1 MMSTPMI
8 AIRPQAP
15 TQGMEIIIALAD
27 RKLVMMILAPTLGA
41 ESSIAMLAL
50 MSVLNKNKLFTK
62 IVLKRL
68 AMPTMGMTTNPK
80 TTSSTTWTRHLI
92 VKPMWMLKTKVI
104 KIHQGVISGIILAMT
119 KGAEDNLNM
128 IKMREPTLDNV
139 NNLVKIRNN
148 ILTMSQVKLVFTSN
162 ANPMLWLVVEDL
174 LYHLK
179 SQEMKAS
186 GEDDAEAYLS
196 WALKVDKI
204 FRIHNYS
211 GAKKVAMASLEF
223 EDYANTWWEQVVTL
237 REEKGDPPIDTW
249 EDMKEEMEARF
260 VPKHYKTDLFNKLQK
275 LKQGT
280 KTVEEFFKEMELTMM
295 RANIQESEDQTIAR
309 FFNGLNYP
317 IKRVVEFQQYSNMV
331 ELVHQASKA
340 ERQVNEDTKYSKSKQ
355 YFASKFATSTPTTS
369 VKPTASSTPSKQPS
383 IQSRMKQTVSSTA
396 SSKASTGPSNVTCF
410 KCGTQ
415 GHKSFECKN
424 TKVMITMENGDIE
437 TLSEGEYEALVQAA
451 VANEE
456 DYDEESGEDP
466 LLCTHDPSPSLVVTR
481 VLTTQPQA
489 MEDQRC
495 NIFQTRAGIGGKS
508 IKVII
513 DGGSCHNLA
522 STELCEKLNLTLR
535 KHPHPYHVQWLSD
548 KGNVKIQHTVTVNF
562 KIGPYEDTVECDV
575 VPMTVCH
582 MLLGR
587 PWQFDKKAIHDGYSN
602 AYTFKVKDKKFEL
615 RPMTPSQIIADNA
628 KALARAQQHTHHS
641 EMRGDGATHHKESE
655 RHHPHM
661 SERKSVLLT
670 TKSEW
675 REVKDNPST
684 TIHYVLICKGLSAET
699 NDLTNMRGGFRTP
712 PPQDRQVQP
721 RLTTTLHH
729 GHGIPQVDR
738 QPEPTRYM
746 TRYEG
751 RQGREEEALTWCKEE
766 GRRKGEEERK
776 KEEDIRREDE
786 ERREGGGRAGA
797 SRLPWPEPPPST
809 WPVPLPERAP
819 TRKGQARYYRPPLA
833 GTTGRPWCAPSGHVG
848 CAGGQAGTSGHGPAE
863 VPLARPAPGYFLH
876 LRHFPVPDRTS
887 ARDTEEYTEHFEE
900 DASSSTADVEEHV
913 ELYSDY
919 GSTSIIGMSDIEE
932 LNNDHGSP
940 SITDISDIEELDND
954 HGSPSII
961 DMDDMVERHIKDDF
975 DELYIDNGSP
985 SMDDMVEQRH
995 EYDIDTMAEP
1005 HLDPTMSNT
1014 EDLHDGTIIWII
1026 KSVPIMSVIDT
1037 LLRAPQG
1044 ATMRVLMHKIIDL
1057 KYIIWSIK
1065 SVPNMIVVD
1074 TLLQAPQGT
1083 ASNMPSRMSHHLG
1096 MARTVIDSHH
1106 LMIVVNHYHLMVYI
1120 DIRHHMSFAATSHF
1134 MIAIDQHPPRIF
1146 DDTYQDMVMMHD
1158 DESLDMKA
1166 AKTLYFDEL
1175 QGQATKKPTAP
1186 TLQDEDLQGHRKDEV
1201 DPSLALHDTT
1211 APPMEDDLGGDGVE
1225 MVEHGNFP
1233 STKEAHGDEKVE
1245 PTPICLID
1253 ELVPIPCEHESHL
1266 AHLSESDSELSDF
1279 HPTCEFECFRLEDM
1293 SDTLSE
1299 LREVDDRSMED
1310 TAFANTLTSPS
1321 FVSSY
1326 VALGSTEDEFPLME
1340 KMYMVHEDDDISPCL
1355 LQDGHVDHM
1364 DPPTSTTPTSNES
1377 AYKGT
1382 RTTTSTATEHEL
1394 TKRAIESYPIKDLT
1408 RGNHTKGYEGRQG
1421 REEESLTWCKEE
1433 GRRKGEEERKKEE
1446 DIRREDE
1453 ERREGGGRAGA
1464 SRLPWPEPPPSTWPV
1479 PLPERA
1485 PTREGPGPV
1494 LPATPGRY
1502 YRPAMVR
1509 PSSGHVGCAGKGGQA
1524 GTSGH
1529 GTGRGTAR
1537 PPSLTEFQDVFPDEL
1552 PHGLPPLRGIEHR
1565 IDLIPGAPLPNRAAY
1580 RTNPEDTKEI
1590 QRQIQDLLAKGYVRE
1605 SLSPC
1610 AVPVIL
1616 VPKPDETQ
1624 RMCMDCRPINAI
1636 TVRYRHPIPRLD
1648 DMLDELSGA
1657 TIFSKI
1663 DLCSGYHQI
1672 RMAIG
1677 DEWKTAFKTKL
1688 GLYEWLVMP
1697 FGLSNAPSTFM
1708 RLMNHIL
1715 RPLIGKSVVVYFDD
1729 ILIYSKN
1736 LEDHVQH
1743 VREAIHNWPTP
1754 TNVGQVRS
1762 FHGLAGFY
1770 RRFVKDFSTIACPL
1784 NELTKKNVPF
1794 VWGKAQQKAFDELKK
1809 RLTEAP
1815 LLALP
1820 DFTKTF
1826 EIECDASGL
1835 GIGGVLMQNGKPV
1848 AYYSEK
1854 LDGARL
1860 NYPIYDKELYALV
1873 RVLEVWQHYL
1883 WPKEFVIHS
1892 DHESLKYLKSQHN
1905 LNKRHAKWVE
1915 FIESFPYVIK
1925 YKKGKENVVADALSR
1940 KITLLLTRLE
1950 FHVLG
1955 LEEIKE
1961 LYPSDAFFGPIFAK
1975 CSVDRGFD
1983 DFYLHDGY
1991 LFKANKICIPESSLR
2006 KLLLQESHGGGLMG
2020 HFGREKT
2027 YAMLSTHYYWPRMYR
2042 DVERLCRRCT
2052 TCLQAKSTS
2061 NPYGLYMPLPI
2072 PYAPWSDISMDFVL
2086 GLPRT
2091 KHGHDSIFVVV
2102 DRFSKMAHFIPC
2114 HKSDDASHIASLF
2127 FREVVRLHGVPAS
2140 IVSDRDV
2147 KFMSY
2152 LWKSL
2157 MAKFGVKLLFSSSSH
2172 PQTDGQTEVV
2182 NRSLST
2188 LLRTLVKT
2196 NLKSWED
2203 CLPHAEFAYNRAKHS
2218 TTSRSPFM
2226 IVYGFEPPTAL
2237 DILPL
2242 PLHERTNMDFD
2253 ERTTAMKKLHEET
2266 RATIQEHVLR
2276 QATRLNAKKK
2286 ERVFEEGDLVWI
2298 HLRKER
2304 FPQERN
2310 SKLKPRGDGPFKVL
2324 KRINNNAYVIDIPT
2338 SKYLVSN
2345 TFNVSDLSPYHG
2357 DEEEQE
2363 SRTTLSQGG
2372 EMMR

>member
-1 MMSTPMI
+1 
-8 AIRPQAP
+8 
-15 TQGMEIIIALAD
+15 MEIIIDLVARMFVKMTLAQ
-27 RKLVMMILAPTLGA
+27 TQGA
-41 ESSIAMLAL
+41 ESSIAMLVL
-50 MSVLNKNKLFTK
+50 MNVRNKNKLFTK
-62 IVLKRL
+62 IVIKRL

-104 KIHQGVISGIILAMT
+104 KIHQGVTSGTILAMT

-148 ILTMSQVKLVFTSN
+148 ILNMSQVKLVFTSN
-162 ANPMLWLVVEDL
+162 ANPMLWNMEDEENM
-174 LYHLK
+174 YGKLK
-179 SQEMKAS
+179 FNMPKFK

-295 RANIQESEDQTIAR
+295 RANIQESENQTIAR

-317 IKRVVEFQQYSNMV
+317 IKRIVEFQQYSNMV

-340 ERQVNEDTKYSKSKQ
+340 ERQVNEDIKYSKSKQ
-355 YFASKFATSTPTTS
+355 YFASKLATSTPTTS

-587 PWQFDKKAIHDGYSN
+587 PWQFDKKAIHDGFSN

-628 KALARAQQHTHHS
+628 KALARAQHHIHHS
-641 EMRGDGATHHKESE
+641 ELRGEGATHQKESE

-661 SERKSVLLT
+661 SERKSVLLA

-684 TIHYVLICKGLSAET
+684 TIHYVLICKGLSSET
-699 NDLTNMRGGFRTP
+699 NDLTN
-712 PPQDRQVQP
+712 
-721 RLTTTLHH
+721 
-729 GHGIPQVDR
+729 I
-738 QPEPTRYM
+738 
-746 TRYEG
+746 
-751 RQGREEEALTWCKEE
+751 
-766 GRRKGEEERK
+766 
-776 KEEDIRREDE
+776 
-786 ERREGGGRAGA
+786 
-797 SRLPWPEPPPST
+797 
-809 WPVPLPERAP
+809 
-819 TRKGQARYYRPPLA
+819 
-833 GTTGRPWCAPSGHVG
+833 
-848 CAGGQAGTSGHGPAE
+848 
-863 VPLARPAPGYFLH
+863 
-876 LRHFPVPDRTS
+876 
-887 ARDTEEYTEHFEE
+887 
-900 DASSSTADVEEHV
+900 
-913 ELYSDY
+913 
-919 GSTSIIGMSDIEE
+919 
-932 LNNDHGSP
+932 
-940 SITDISDIEELDND
+940 
-954 HGSPSII
+954 
-961 DMDDMVERHIKDDF
+961 
-975 DELYIDNGSP
+975 
-985 SMDDMVEQRH
+985 
-995 EYDIDTMAEP
+995 
-1005 HLDPTMSNT
+1005 
-1014 EDLHDGTIIWII
+1014 
-1026 KSVPIMSVIDT
+1026 
-1037 LLRAPQG
+1037 
-1044 ATMRVLMHKIIDL
+1044 
-1057 KYIIWSIK
+1057 
-1065 SVPNMIVVD
+1065 
-1074 TLLQAPQGT
+1074 
-1083 ASNMPSRMSHHLG
+1083 
-1096 MARTVIDSHH
+1096 
-1106 LMIVVNHYHLMVYI
+1106 
-1120 DIRHHMSFAATSHF
+1120 
-1134 MIAIDQHPPRIF
+1134 
-1146 DDTYQDMVMMHD
+1146 
-1158 DESLDMKA
+1158 
-1166 AKTLYFDEL
+1166 
-1175 QGQATKKPTAP
+1175 
-1186 TLQDEDLQGHRKDEV
+1186 
-1201 DPSLALHDTT
+1201 
-1211 APPMEDDLGGDGVE
+1211 
-1225 MVEHGNFP
+1225 
-1233 STKEAHGDEKVE
+1233 
-1245 PTPICLID
+1245 
-1253 ELVPIPCEHESHL
+1253 
-1266 AHLSESDSELSDF
+1266 
-1279 HPTCEFECFRLEDM
+1279 
-1293 SDTLSE
+1293 
-1299 LREVDDRSMED
+1299 
-1310 TAFANTLTSPS
+1310 
-1321 FVSSY
+1321 
-1326 VALGSTEDEFPLME
+1326 
-1340 KMYMVHEDDDISPCL
+1340 
-1355 LQDGHVDHM
+1355 
-1364 DPPTSTTPTSNES
+1364 
-1377 AYKGT
+1377 
-1382 RTTTSTATEHEL
+1382 
-1394 TKRAIESYPIKDLT
+1394 
-1408 RGNHTKGYEGRQG
+1408 
-1421 REEESLTWCKEE
+1421 
-1433 GRRKGEEERKKEE
+1433 
-1446 DIRREDE
+1446 
-1453 ERREGGGRAGA
+1453 
-1464 SRLPWPEPPPSTWPV
+1464 
-1479 PLPERA
+1479 
-1485 PTREGPGPV
+1485 
-1494 LPATPGRY
+1494 
-1502 YRPAMVR
+1502 
-1509 PSSGHVGCAGKGGQA
+1509 PSSLL
-1524 GTSGH
+1524 
-1529 GTGRGTAR
+1529 
-1537 PPSLTEFQDVFPDEL
+1537 SLLKEFQDVFPDEL

-1590 QRQIQDLLAKGYVRE
+1590 QRQIQDLLAKG
-1605 SLSPC
+1605 
-1610 AVPVIL
+1610 
-1616 VPKPDETQ
+1616 
-1624 RMCMDCRPINAI
+1624 
-1636 TVRYRHPIPRLD
+1636 
-1648 DMLDELSGA
+1648 
-1657 TIFSKI
+1657 
-1663 DLCSGYHQI
+1663 
-1672 RMAIG
+1672 
-1677 DEWKTAFKTKL
+1677 
-1688 GLYEWLVMP
+1688 
-1697 FGLSNAPSTFM
+1697 
-1708 RLMNHIL
+1708 
-1715 RPLIGKSVVVYFDD
+1715 
-1729 ILIYSKN
+1729 
-1736 LEDHVQH
+1736 
-1743 VREAIHNWPTP
+1743 
-1754 TNVGQVRS
+1754 
-1762 FHGLAGFY
+1762 
-1770 RRFVKDFSTIACPL
+1770 
-1784 NELTKKNVPF
+1784 
-1794 VWGKAQQKAFDELKK
+1794 
-1809 RLTEAP
+1809 
-1815 LLALP
+1815 
-1820 DFTKTF
+1820 
-1826 EIECDASGL
+1826 
-1835 GIGGVLMQNGKPV
+1835 
-1848 AYYSEK
+1848 
-1854 LDGARL
+1854 
-1860 NYPIYDKELYALV
+1860 
-1873 RVLEVWQHYL
+1873 
-1883 WPKEFVIHS
+1883 
-1892 DHESLKYLKSQHN
+1892 
-1905 LNKRHAKWVE
+1905 
-1915 FIESFPYVIK
+1915 
-1925 YKKGKENVVADALSR
+1925 
-1940 KITLLLTRLE
+1940 
-1950 FHVLG
+1950 
-1955 LEEIKE
+1955 
-1961 LYPSDAFFGPIFAK
+1961 
-1975 CSVDRGFD
+1975 
-1983 DFYLHDGY
+1983 
-1991 LFKANKICIPESSLR
+1991 
-2006 KLLLQESHGGGLMG
+2006 
-2020 HFGREKT
+2020 
-2027 YAMLSTHYYWPRMYR
+2027 
-2042 DVERLCRRCT
+2042 
-2052 TCLQAKSTS
+2052 
-2061 NPYGLYMPLPI
+2061 
-2072 PYAPWSDISMDFVL
+2072 
-2086 GLPRT
+2086 
-2091 KHGHDSIFVVV
+2091 
-2102 DRFSKMAHFIPC
+2102 
-2114 HKSDDASHIASLF
+2114 
-2127 FREVVRLHGVPAS
+2127 EVVRLHGIPAS

-2276 QATRLNAKKK
+2276 QANRLNAKKK

-2345 TFNVSDLSPYHG
+2345 TFNISDLSPYHG

-2372 EMMR
+2372 GDDAGWPSDTSSPRPTSPPSGPMTRARVKALHDKVNSLLSTYAFDTPLDGLLLHANTLCSIRYIGQDTSHGVQANGERAGNDEDEAPAHRPELPPSRTGTSGQIPPRCCQDAVQRPEKWSQPELPPRGTGTSAHPELPPKFRPSSESPSKRPWMLLQGNGLISELDRNLAGTSGRAGTSAFQDRNFRP

>member
-1 MMSTPMI
+1 MVGRGRPPPPPQV
-8 AIRPQAP
+8 ARDEGIRPRRRN
-15 TQGMEIIIALAD
+15 MED
-27 RKLVMMILAPTLGA
+27 EENMYGKLKF
-41 ESSIAMLAL
+41 
-50 MSVLNKNKLFTK
+50 N
-62 IVLKRL
+62 
-68 AMPTMGMTTNPK
+68 MPK
-80 TTSSTTWTRHLI
+80 F
-92 VKPMWMLKTKVI
+92 K
-104 KIHQGVISGIILAMT
+104 
-119 KGAEDNLNM
+119 
-128 IKMREPTLDNV
+128 
-139 NNLVKIRNN
+139 
-148 ILTMSQVKLVFTSN
+148 
-162 ANPMLWLVVEDL
+162 
-174 LYHLK
+174 
-179 SQEMKAS
+179 

-249 EDMKEEMEARF
+249 EDMKEEMQARF
-260 VPKHYKTDLFNKLQK
+260 VPTHYKTDLFNKLQK

-295 RANIQESEDQTIAR
+295 RANIQESENQTIAR

-317 IKRVVEFQQYSNMV
+317 IKKIVEFQQYSNMV

-340 ERQVNEDTKYSKSKQ
+340 ERQVNEDIKYSKSKQ
-355 YFASKFATSTPTTS
+355 YFASKLATSTPTTS
-369 VKPTASSTPSKQPS
+369 VKPSASSTPSKQPS

-587 PWQFDKKAIHDGYSN
+587 PWQFDKKAIHDGFSN

-628 KALARAQQHTHHS
+628 KALARAQHHIHHS
-641 EMRGDGATHHKESE
+641 ELRGEGATHQKESE

-684 TIHYVLICKGLSAET
+684 TIHYVLICKGLSSET
-699 NDLTNMRGGFRTP
+699 NDLTNIPSSLLSLLKEFQDVFPDELPHGLPPLRGIEHRIDLIPGAPLPNRAAYRTNP
-712 PPQDRQVQP
+712 EDTKEIQRQIQDLLAKGEVV
-721 RLTTTLHH
+721 RL
-729 GHGIPQVDR
+729 HGIPASIVSDR
-738 QPEPTRYM
+738 DVKFMSYLWKSLMAKFGVKLLFSSSSHPQTDGQTEVVNRSLSTLLRTLVKTNLKSWEDCLPHAEFAYNRAKHSTTARSPFMVVYGFEPPTALDILPLPLHERTNMDFDERTTAIKKLHEETRA
-746 TRYEG
+746 TIQEHVL
-751 RQGREEEALTWCKEE
+751 RQANRLNAKKKERVFEE
-766 GRRKGEEERK
+766 GDLVWIHLRKERFPQERNSK
-776 KEEDIRREDE
+776 LKPRGDGPFKVLKRINNNAYVIDIPTSKYLVSNTFNVIIDGGSCHNLASTELCEKLNLTLRKHPHPYHVQWLSDKGNVKIQHTVTVNFKIGPYEDTVECDV
-786 ERREGGGRAGA
+786 
-797 SRLPWPEPPPST
+797 
-809 WPVPLPERAP
+809 VPMTVCHML
-819 TRKGQARYYRPPLA
+819 L
-833 GTTGRPWCAPSGHVG
+833 GRPWQFDKKAIHDGFSNAYTFKVKDKKFELRPMTPSQII
-848 CAGGQAGTSGHGPAE
+848 ADNAKA
-863 VPLARPAPGYFLH
+863 LARAQH
-876 LRHFPVPDRTS
+876 
-887 ARDTEEYTEHFEE
+887 
-900 DASSSTADVEEHV
+900 
-913 ELYSDY
+913 
-919 GSTSIIGMSDIEE
+919 
-932 LNNDHGSP
+932 
-940 SITDISDIEELDND
+940 
-954 HGSPSII
+954 
-961 DMDDMVERHIKDDF
+961 HI
-975 DELYIDNGSP
+975 
-985 SMDDMVEQRH
+985 
-995 EYDIDTMAEP
+995 
-1005 HLDPTMSNT
+1005 
-1014 EDLHDGTIIWII
+1014 
-1026 KSVPIMSVIDT
+1026 
-1037 LLRAPQG
+1037 
-1044 ATMRVLMHKIIDL
+1044 
-1057 KYIIWSIK
+1057 
-1065 SVPNMIVVD
+1065 
-1074 TLLQAPQGT
+1074 
-1083 ASNMPSRMSHHLG
+1083 HH
-1096 MARTVIDSHH
+1096 
-1106 LMIVVNHYHLMVYI
+1106 
-1120 DIRHHMSFAATSHF
+1120 
-1134 MIAIDQHPPRIF
+1134 
-1146 DDTYQDMVMMHD
+1146 
-1158 DESLDMKA
+1158 
-1166 AKTLYFDEL
+1166 
-1175 QGQATKKPTAP
+1175 
-1186 TLQDEDLQGHRKDEV
+1186 
-1201 DPSLALHDTT
+1201 
-1211 APPMEDDLGGDGVE
+1211 
-1225 MVEHGNFP
+1225 
-1233 STKEAHGDEKVE
+1233 
-1245 PTPICLID
+1245 
-1253 ELVPIPCEHESHL
+1253 
-1266 AHLSESDSELSDF
+1266 
-1279 HPTCEFECFRLEDM
+1279 
-1293 SDTLSE
+1293 SE
-1299 LREVDDRSMED
+1299 LRGEGATHQKESERHHPHMSERKSVLLTTKSEWREVKD
-1310 TAFANTLTSPS
+1310 NP
-1321 FVSSY
+1321 
-1326 VALGSTEDEFPLME
+1326 
-1340 KMYMVHEDDDISPCL
+1340 
-1355 LQDGHVDHM
+1355 
-1364 DPPTSTTPTSNES
+1364 STTIH
-1377 AYKGT
+1377 YVLICKGLSET
-1382 RTTTSTATEHEL
+1382 N
-1394 TKRAIESYPIKDLT
+1394 DLT
-1408 RGNHTKGYEGRQG
+1408 N
-1421 REEESLTWCKEE
+1421 
-1433 GRRKGEEERKKEE
+1433 
-1446 DIRREDE
+1446 I
-1453 ERREGGGRAGA
+1453 
-1464 SRLPWPEPPPSTWPV
+1464 
-1479 PLPERA
+1479 
-1485 PTREGPGPV
+1485 
-1494 LPATPGRY
+1494 
-1502 YRPAMVR
+1502 
-1509 PSSGHVGCAGKGGQA
+1509 PSSLL
-1524 GTSGH
+1524 
-1529 GTGRGTAR
+1529 
-1537 PPSLTEFQDVFPDEL
+1537 SLLKEFQDVFPDEL

-1663 DLCSGYHQI
+1663 DLRSGYHQI

-1743 VREAIHNWPTP
+1743 VREVLCILRHEKLFANLPKCHFAQNKLAIHNWPTP

-1820 DFTKTF
+1820 DFAKTF

-1950 FHVLG
+1950 FHILG

-2127 FREVVRLHGVPAS
+2127 FREVVRLHGIPAS

-2218 TTSRSPFM
+2218 TTARSPFM
-2226 IVYGFEPPTAL
+2226 VVYGFEPPTAL

-2372 EMMR
+2372 EMMRGTSVKTQAMESKPMERELEMMKMELQRTGRNFRPPGPELPARFLPDAAKMPSSAQRSGTSRNFRPEGPELPPTRNFRPSSAQAPKVRQNAPGCYCKEMG

>member
-1 MMSTPMI
+1 MIKKNLKEWEECLPHVEFAYNRAVHSTTELCPFEVVYGFKPI
-8 AIRPQAP
+8 TPLDLLPLPIHERVN
-15 TQGMEIIIALAD
+15 MEASKRAD
-27 RKLVMMILAPTLGA
+27 FVKKIHVKTKELIEKKGKSNAARKNKKRKEMLFKPGDLVWVHFRKDRFPTLRKSKLKPRGA
-41 ESSIAMLAL
+41 GPYKVLAKINDNAYSIDLPEDEFGVSNSFNVADLTPYQEETSIARGGEEQLDVKMDVKLDKELDMKISHGRAREEREECARGEEEVQAGPASGQTGPHAGLPGYSTRLTGPLTGQPGPWNQSRDFVGVIQVIYTISSIPSAAIIHCVHHHRRLLRRSGSSIAMLVL
-50 MSVLNKNKLFTK
+50 MNVRNKNKLFTK
-62 IVLKRL
+62 IVIKRL

-139 NNLVKIRNN
+139 NNLDKIRNN
-148 ILTMSQVKLVFTSN
+148 ILNMSQVKLVFNSN

-295 RANIQESEDQTIAR
+295 RANIQESENQTIAR

-317 IKRVVEFQQYSNMV
+317 IKRIVEFQQYSNMV

-340 ERQVNEDTKYSKSKQ
+340 ERQVNEDIKYSKSKQ
-355 YFASKFATSTPTTS
+355 YFASKLATSTPTTS

-587 PWQFDKKAIHDGYSN
+587 PWQFDKKAIHDGFSN

-628 KALARAQQHTHHS
+628 KALARAQHHIHHS
-641 EMRGDGATHHKESE
+641 ELRGEGATHQKESE

-661 SERKSVLLT
+661 SERKSVLLA

-699 NDLTNMRGGFRTP
+699 NDLTN
-712 PPQDRQVQP
+712 
-721 RLTTTLHH
+721 
-729 GHGIPQVDR
+729 I
-738 QPEPTRYM
+738 
-746 TRYEG
+746 
-751 RQGREEEALTWCKEE
+751 
-766 GRRKGEEERK
+766 
-776 KEEDIRREDE
+776 
-786 ERREGGGRAGA
+786 
-797 SRLPWPEPPPST
+797 
-809 WPVPLPERAP
+809 
-819 TRKGQARYYRPPLA
+819 
-833 GTTGRPWCAPSGHVG
+833 
-848 CAGGQAGTSGHGPAE
+848 
-863 VPLARPAPGYFLH
+863 
-876 LRHFPVPDRTS
+876 
-887 ARDTEEYTEHFEE
+887 
-900 DASSSTADVEEHV
+900 
-913 ELYSDY
+913 
-919 GSTSIIGMSDIEE
+919 
-932 LNNDHGSP
+932 
-940 SITDISDIEELDND
+940 
-954 HGSPSII
+954 
-961 DMDDMVERHIKDDF
+961 
-975 DELYIDNGSP
+975 
-985 SMDDMVEQRH
+985 
-995 EYDIDTMAEP
+995 
-1005 HLDPTMSNT
+1005 
-1014 EDLHDGTIIWII
+1014 
-1026 KSVPIMSVIDT
+1026 
-1037 LLRAPQG
+1037 
-1044 ATMRVLMHKIIDL
+1044 
-1057 KYIIWSIK
+1057 
-1065 SVPNMIVVD
+1065 
-1074 TLLQAPQGT
+1074 
-1083 ASNMPSRMSHHLG
+1083 
-1096 MARTVIDSHH
+1096 
-1106 LMIVVNHYHLMVYI
+1106 
-1120 DIRHHMSFAATSHF
+1120 
-1134 MIAIDQHPPRIF
+1134 
-1146 DDTYQDMVMMHD
+1146 
-1158 DESLDMKA
+1158 
-1166 AKTLYFDEL
+1166 
-1175 QGQATKKPTAP
+1175 
-1186 TLQDEDLQGHRKDEV
+1186 
-1201 DPSLALHDTT
+1201 
-1211 APPMEDDLGGDGVE
+1211 
-1225 MVEHGNFP
+1225 
-1233 STKEAHGDEKVE
+1233 
-1245 PTPICLID
+1245 
-1253 ELVPIPCEHESHL
+1253 
-1266 AHLSESDSELSDF
+1266 
-1279 HPTCEFECFRLEDM
+1279 
-1293 SDTLSE
+1293 
-1299 LREVDDRSMED
+1299 
-1310 TAFANTLTSPS
+1310 
-1321 FVSSY
+1321 
-1326 VALGSTEDEFPLME
+1326 
-1340 KMYMVHEDDDISPCL
+1340 
-1355 LQDGHVDHM
+1355 
-1364 DPPTSTTPTSNES
+1364 
-1377 AYKGT
+1377 
-1382 RTTTSTATEHEL
+1382 
-1394 TKRAIESYPIKDLT
+1394 
-1408 RGNHTKGYEGRQG
+1408 
-1421 REEESLTWCKEE
+1421 
-1433 GRRKGEEERKKEE
+1433 
-1446 DIRREDE
+1446 
-1453 ERREGGGRAGA
+1453 
-1464 SRLPWPEPPPSTWPV
+1464 
-1479 PLPERA
+1479 
-1485 PTREGPGPV
+1485 
-1494 LPATPGRY
+1494 
-1502 YRPAMVR
+1502 
-1509 PSSGHVGCAGKGGQA
+1509 PSSLL
-1524 GTSGH
+1524 
-1529 GTGRGTAR
+1529 
-1537 PPSLTEFQDVFPDEL
+1537 SLLKEFQDVFPDEL

-1590 QRQIQDLLAKGYVRE
+1590 QRQIQDLLAKG
-1605 SLSPC
+1605 
-1610 AVPVIL
+1610 
-1616 VPKPDETQ
+1616 
-1624 RMCMDCRPINAI
+1624 
-1636 TVRYRHPIPRLD
+1636 
-1648 DMLDELSGA
+1648 
-1657 TIFSKI
+1657 
-1663 DLCSGYHQI
+1663 
-1672 RMAIG
+1672 
-1677 DEWKTAFKTKL
+1677 
-1688 GLYEWLVMP
+1688 
-1697 FGLSNAPSTFM
+1697 
-1708 RLMNHIL
+1708 
-1715 RPLIGKSVVVYFDD
+1715 
-1729 ILIYSKN
+1729 
-1736 LEDHVQH
+1736 
-1743 VREAIHNWPTP
+1743 
-1754 TNVGQVRS
+1754 
-1762 FHGLAGFY
+1762 
-1770 RRFVKDFSTIACPL
+1770 
-1784 NELTKKNVPF
+1784 
-1794 VWGKAQQKAFDELKK
+1794 
-1809 RLTEAP
+1809 
-1815 LLALP
+1815 
-1820 DFTKTF
+1820 
-1826 EIECDASGL
+1826 
-1835 GIGGVLMQNGKPV
+1835 
-1848 AYYSEK
+1848 
-1854 LDGARL
+1854 
-1860 NYPIYDKELYALV
+1860 
-1873 RVLEVWQHYL
+1873 
-1883 WPKEFVIHS
+1883 
-1892 DHESLKYLKSQHN
+1892 
-1905 LNKRHAKWVE
+1905 
-1915 FIESFPYVIK
+1915 
-1925 YKKGKENVVADALSR
+1925 
-1940 KITLLLTRLE
+1940 
-1950 FHVLG
+1950 
-1955 LEEIKE
+1955 
-1961 LYPSDAFFGPIFAK
+1961 
-1975 CSVDRGFD
+1975 
-1983 DFYLHDGY
+1983 
-1991 LFKANKICIPESSLR
+1991 
-2006 KLLLQESHGGGLMG
+2006 
-2020 HFGREKT
+2020 
-2027 YAMLSTHYYWPRMYR
+2027 
-2042 DVERLCRRCT
+2042 
-2052 TCLQAKSTS
+2052 
-2061 NPYGLYMPLPI
+2061 
-2072 PYAPWSDISMDFVL
+2072 
-2086 GLPRT
+2086 
-2091 KHGHDSIFVVV
+2091 
-2102 DRFSKMAHFIPC
+2102 
-2114 HKSDDASHIASLF
+2114 
-2127 FREVVRLHGVPAS
+2127 EVVRLHGIPAS

-2188 LLRTLVKT
+2188 LLRTLVKK

-2218 TTSRSPFM
+2218 TTLRSPFM

-2242 PLHERTNMDFD
+2242 PLHQRTNMDFD

-2266 RATIQEHVLR
+2266 RATIQDHVLR

-2286 ERVFEEGDLVWI
+2286 ERVFEEGDLVWV

-2345 TFNVSDLSPYHG
+2345 TFNISDLSPHHG

-2372 EMMR
+2372 EMM